1 MDDFTYARMLFGK
14 GKIDVA
20 CLWEPDVTLALAS
33 RPGAHRLFSTADAT
47 ELVADT
53 LVAQREFLDLY
64 PELAVK
70 LARVWF
76 AGVEEGGGRSPGRRA
91 PDRDGLPALP

>member
-1 MDDFTYARMLFGK
+1 MLFGK
-14 GKIDVA
+14 GKVDVA

-47 ELVADT
+47 ELVADV
-53 LVAQREFLDLY
+53 LLARQEFLDLH
-64 PELAVK
+64 PELAEK

-76 AGVEEGGGRSPGRRA
+76 AGVKKAESDARRRRA
-91 PDRDGLPALP
+91 